1 MTKAKGKKL
10 IGGKAERRNDSKMTK
25 LNMVEAINL
34 ALREEMERDS
44 RVVVLG
50 EDVGK
55 EGGVFRV
62 TDGLQQRFGEERV
75 IDTPLAEVGIVGVA
89 FGMALN
95 GLRPVAEIQFEGF
108 LYPCL
113 DQINNHLGR
122 IRNRSRGRFTSP
134 LVIRVPYG
142 GGIHAPEHHS
152 DSPEALLA
160 HIPGI
165 KVVIP
170 STPSEAKGL
179 LLASIR
185 DPDPVIFME
194 PKRIYRAIREEV
206 VEGDEVIPL
215 GRARVVQEGKDVTII
230 AWGAMVREALQ
241 AAEQLKKDKVDPE
254 IIDLRTI
261 SPMDAETIVNSI
273 RKTGRG
279 VVVHEAP
286 KTCGVGAEIIAL
298 INEKALLSLQAPIGR
313 VTGFDIAVPLFKSE
327 HYYLPNPKRIIMAVK
342 KVMSF

>member
-1 MTKAKGKKL
+1 MA
-10 IGGKAERRNDSKMTK
+10 K

-62 TDGLQQRFGEERV
+62 TDGLQERFGADRV
-75 IDTPLAEVGIVGVA
+75 VDTPLAESGIVGTA
-89 FGMALN
+89 FGLAVY
-95 GLRPVAEIQFEGF
+95 GLLPIAEIQFEGF
-108 LYPCL
+108 LYPCF
-113 DQINNHLGR
+113 DQINNHISR
-122 IRNRSRGRFTSP
+122 IRNRSRGRFTCP
-134 LVIRVPYG
+134 MVIRTPYG

-152 DSPEALLA
+152 DSPEAILA

-170 STPSEAKGL
+170 STPYEAKGL
-179 LLASIR
+179 LLSAIR

-206 VEGDEVIPL
+206 PEGDYAIPL
-215 GRARVVQEGKDVTII
+215 GKARLVQEGKDVTVI
-230 AWGAMVREALQ
+230 AWGAMVREVLNAS
-241 AAEQLKKDKVDPE
+241 EQLKGDKIELE
-254 IIDLRTI
+254 IIDLRTV
-261 SPMDAETIVNSI
+261 SPIDIDTIIASI

-279 VVVHEAP
+279 VIVHEAP
-286 KTCGVGAEIIAL
+286 KTCGLGAEIIAL
-298 INEKALLSLQAPIGR
+298 VNEKALLSLQAPVER
-313 VTGFDIAVPLFKSE
+313 VTGFDIPVPLLKTE
-327 HYYLPNPKRIIMAVK
+327 HYYLPNPKRIVMAVK

>member
-1 MTKAKGKKL
+1 MA
-10 IGGKAERRNDSKMTK
+10 K

-34 ALREEMERDS
+34 ALREEMERDN
-44 RVVVLG
+44 RVLIFG

-62 TDGLQQRFGEERV
+62 TDGLQKKFGPDRV
-75 IDTPLAEVGIVGVA
+75 IDTPLAELGISA
-89 FGMALN
+89 IALGMAVY

-113 DQINNHLGR
+113 DQINNHIGR

-134 LVIRVPYG
+134 LVIRFPYG

-152 DSPEALLA
+152 DSPEAILA

-165 KVVIP
+165 KVVVP
-170 STPSEAKGL
+170 STPYEAKGL
-179 LLASIR
+179 LLSSIR
-185 DPDPVIFME
+185 DPDPVLFME

-206 VEGDEVIPL
+206 PEGDYTIPI
-215 GRARVVQEGKDVTII
+215 GKARLVQEGKDVTII
-230 AWGAMVREALQ
+230 TWGAMVREALN
-241 AAEQLKKDKVDPE
+241 ATEQLKGDKIDVE

-261 SPMDAETIVNSI
+261 SPMDVDAIINSI

-279 VVVHEAP
+279 VIVHEAP
-286 KTCGVGAEIIAL
+286 KTCGMGAEIIAL
-298 INEKALLSLQAPIGR
+298 INEKALLSLQAPIER
-313 VTGFDIAVPLFKSE
+313 VTGFDIPMPLMKSE
-327 HYYLPNPKRIIMAVK
+327 HYDLPNPRRIVLAVK